1 MGAASGVGLEVAIG
15 QLGEHLKKLGPEVCS
30 NNEILAFLLMNRNT
44 QGQTEMC
51 VCVSLSK
58 TSMVAG
64 TFDHKLAHTLGSRLK
79 AFEDLL

>member
-1 MGAASGVGLEVAIG
+1 
-15 QLGEHLKKLGPEVCS
+15 
-30 NNEILAFLLMNRNT
+30 MNRNT

-79 AFEDLL
+79 AFEDLVWAGGDRGLNTVLSQAYELTGYTYYARSARRPTFRN